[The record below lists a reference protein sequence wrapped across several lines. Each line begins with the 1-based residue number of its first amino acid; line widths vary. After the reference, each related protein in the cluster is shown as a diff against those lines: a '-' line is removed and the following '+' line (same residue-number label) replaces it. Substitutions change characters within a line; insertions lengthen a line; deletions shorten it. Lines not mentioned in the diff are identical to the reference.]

1 MLENKIFRVENKVDI
16 RVGVSQ
22 LRRFCESILQKIG
35 LSQYDAF
42 TVADS
47 LLFCNLRGID
57 SHGIMRFPFY
67 VQRLK
72 EGGTRINPKI
82 SIIREKPASVSI
94 DGDNGMGQVV
104 GVFAAK
110 LAVEKAKKA
119 GTCFVGVRGS
129 SHYGAAS
136 YYSVEI
142 AKTNMIGLSVSN
154 TGPVMAAWGGAKRII
169 GNNPLSIAVPHQ
181 VGKPIVLD
189 ISMSRVAGGKV
200 RLAAK
205 NNQKIPKG
213 WIIDKQG
220 KETENPHDLPE
231 GGALLPFGEHKGYG
245 LAFMTEIVSG
255 ALVGSDMLGMI
266 PLWFKETKTPL
277 NIGHCFAAIDI
288 EGFMDLEQFKQRMD
302 WLIKEIKSSP
312 LSEGSH
318 GVFIP
323 GELELMVEDDRT
335 KNGIPVSENVWR
347 DLKKLGQTHGETLK
361 PMT

>member
-1 MLENKIFRVENKVDI
+1 MFQDFEISFHEENTVDI
-16 RVGVSQ
+16 KVGVTD
-22 LRRFCESILQKIG
+22 LRRFCENILRKIG

-72 EGGTRINPKI
+72 EGGTKISPKI
-82 SIIREKPASVSI
+82 SIIREKPASVLV

-110 LAVEKAKKA
+110 LAAEKARKV

-136 YYSVEI
+136 YYSAEI
-142 AKTNMIGLSVSN
+142 AKTNMIGLSVTN
-154 TGPVMAAWGGAKRII
+154 AGPVMAVWGGAKRVI
-169 GNNPLSIAVPHQ
+169 GNNPLSIAVPYQ
-181 VGKPIVLD
+181 EGTPIVLD
-189 ISMSRVAGGKV
+189 IAMSRVAGGKV

-213 WIIDKQG
+213 WVIDKQG
-220 KETENPHDLPE
+220 RDTENPHDLPE

-245 LAFMTEIVSG
+245 LAFMMEIVSG
-255 ALVGSDMLGMI
+255 ALVGSGMLGMI
-266 PLWFKETKTPL
+266 PLWFRETKTPL
-277 NIGHCFAAIDI
+277 NVGHCFAAIDI
-288 EGFMDLEQFKQRMD
+288 EGFMDSGQFRERLD

-312 LSEGSH
+312 LSEGSQ

-335 KNGIPVSENVWR
+335 KNGIPVSENVWQ
-347 DLKKLGQTHGETLK
+347 DLEKLSQID
-361 PMT
+361 

>member
-1 MLENKIFRVENKVDI
+1 MDI
-16 RVGVSQ
+16 RVGVTE
-22 LRRFCESILQKIG
+22 LRRFCENILRKIG
-35 LSQYDAF
+35 LSQYDAV

-72 EGGTRINPKI
+72 EGGTKTRPKI
-82 SIIREKPASVSI
+82 SILREKPASVLV

-104 GVFAAK
+104 GVFGAK
-110 LAVEKAKKA
+110 LAVERAKKT
-119 GTCFVGVRGS
+119 GTCFVGVRGG

-136 YYSVEI
+136 YYSVEM

-154 TGPVMAAWGGAKRII
+154 TGPVMAAWGGAKRVI
-169 GNNPLSIAVPHQ
+169 GNNPLSIAVPYQ
-181 VGKPIVLD
+181 EGKPIVLD

-213 WIIDKQG
+213 WVIDKHG
-220 KETENPHDLPE
+220 RDTENPHDLPE

-245 LAFMTEIVSG
+245 LAFMMEILSG
-255 ALVGSDMLGMI
+255 ALVGSGMMGMI
-266 PLWFKETKTPL
+266 PLWFKEIKTPL

-288 EGFMDLEQFKQRMD
+288 EGFMDLEQFKQRLD

-312 LSEGSH
+312 LSEGSQ
-318 GVFIP
+318 GVFVP
-323 GELELMVEDDRT
+323 GELELKMEEERT
-335 KNGIPVSENVWR
+335 KNGIPVSETVWQ
-347 DLKKLGQTHGETLK
+347 DLQKLAGIHGETLK
-361 PMT
+361 PIG